1 MLETKIFDLAIEQ
14 SVLAALITVAASYSE
29 IENLL
34 TDADFYSTRH
44 KLIFNAVAALDAKNS
59 PYDAVLVNDWLKS
72 HDMSEQAGGEQY
84 LMQILQDAPS
94 SFYNLIPY
102 AEKLKDF
109 TACRKLESEAQ
120 KIILKAQNLT
130 VSRGELIQEA
140 QSMLAEINTEQAT
153 DALRHI
159 HDAAA
164 GTFVE
169 MHHKIEAFTS
179 GATTIK
185 GIQTGI
191 YDLDRKLGDIEPGSL
206 LVLAARPAMGK
217 TTMLQTI
224 ASHVAIFQNKPALIM
239 SGEMPMDQI
248 AMRMCCAIGPA
259 DIGKVRNAPHTLTS
273 EEFTSYTN
281 AVTMLKRV
289 PMLINDTSRPSIAN
303 VRESMRKLKHQYG
316 SIGAVFIDYLQ
327 IMKTTKQFAR
337 EDLKIAYFTSELKA
351 LAKEFNCVVVL
362 LSQLNRDLEKRPNKR
377 PLLSDLRES
386 GAIEQ
391 DADQIVFLYRDEVY
405 HKESPQQGIAEAIVG
420 KNRHGEQGTAYM
432 HAQLKYCQFSNLDSQ
447 AIEQIQSVG
456 GGV

>member
-1 MLETKIFDLAIEQ
+1 MLETKIYDLAIEQ
-14 SVLAALITVAASYSE
+14 SVLAALMTVSNSYSE
-29 IENLL
+29 IEHLL
-34 TDADFYSTRH
+34 TEDDFYSTRH
-44 KLIFNAVAALDAKNS
+44 KAIFSAVVALDAKNS

-72 HDMSEQAGGEQY
+72 HDMSENVGGEQY

-109 TACRKLESEAQ
+109 TACRKLEAEAQ
-120 KIILKAQNLT
+120 KIILKARNLR

-140 QSMLAEINTEQAT
+140 QSMLAEINTEQASES
-153 DALRHI
+153 LFHI
-159 HDAAA
+159 HDAATS
-164 GTFVE
+164 TFIE
-169 MHHKIEAFTS
+169 MHNKIEAITQ
-179 GATTIK
+179 GTTPIK

-191 YDLDRKLGDIEPGSL
+191 HDLDQKLGDVEPGSL

-224 ASHVAIFQNKPALIM
+224 ANHVAIFQNKPSLIM

-259 DIGKVRNAPHTLTS
+259 DIGRVRNAPHTLS
-273 EEFTSYTN
+273 QDEFTAYTN
-281 AVTMLKRV
+281 AVTLLKNV

-303 VRESMRKLKHQYG
+303 VRESMRKMKHQYG

-337 EDLKIAYFTSELKA
+337 EDLKIAYFTGELKA
-351 LAKEFNCVVVL
+351 LAKQYNCVVVL

-377 PLLSDLRES
+377 PMLSDLRES

-405 HKESPQQGIAEAIVG
+405 NKESKQVGIAEAIVG

-447 AIEQIQSVG
+447 AIEQLHGMGSAA
-456 GGV
+456 

>member
-1 MLETKIFDLAIEQ
+1 MLETKIHDLAIEQ
-14 SVLAALITVAASYSE
+14 SVLAALMTVAESYSE

-34 TDADFYSTRH
+34 TEDDFYSTRH
-44 KLIFNAVAALDAKNS
+44 KAIFSAVVALDAKNS
-59 PYDAVLVNDWLKS
+59 PYDAVLVNNWLKS
-72 HDMSEQAGGEQY
+72 HDMSEKVGGEQY

-120 KIILKAQNLT
+120 KIILKARNLT
-130 VSRGELIQEA
+130 MSRGELIQEA
-140 QSMLAEINTEQAT
+140 QSMLAEINTEQASES
-153 DALRHI
+153 LFHI
-159 HDAAA
+159 HDAATS
-164 GTFVE
+164 TFIE
-169 MHHKIEAFTS
+169 MHNKIEAITQ
-179 GATTIK
+179 GTTPIK

-191 YDLDRKLGDIEPGSL
+191 HDLDQKLGDVEPGSL

-224 ASHVAIFQNKPALIM
+224 ANHVAIFQNKPALIM

-259 DIGKVRNAPHTLTS
+259 DIGRVRNAPHTLS
-273 EEFTSYTN
+273 QDEFTAYTN
-281 AVTMLKRV
+281 AVTLLKNV

-303 VRESMRKLKHQYG
+303 VRESMRKMKHQYG

-337 EDLKIAYFTSELKA
+337 EDLKIAYFTGELKA
-351 LAKEFNCVVVL
+351 LAKQYNCVVVL

-377 PLLSDLRES
+377 PMLSDLRES

-391 DADQIVFLYRDEVY
+391 DADQIVFLYRDEIY
-405 HKESPQQGIAEAIVG
+405 NKESKQIGIAEAIVG

-447 AIEQIQSVG
+447 AIDQLHGMG
-456 GGV
+456 GAA

>member
-1 MLETKIFDLAIEQ
+1 MLETKIHDLAIEQ
-14 SVLAALITVAASYSE
+14 SVLAALMTVAESYSE

-34 TDADFYSTRH
+34 TEDDFYSTRH
-44 KLIFNAVAALDAKNS
+44 KAIFSAVVALDAKNS
-59 PYDAVLVNDWLKS
+59 PYDAVLVNNWLKS
-72 HDMSEQAGGEQY
+72 HDMSEKVGGEQY

-120 KIILKAQNLT
+120 KIILKARNLT
-130 VSRGELIQEA
+130 MSRGELIQEA
-140 QSMLAEINTEQAT
+140 QSMLAEINTEQASES
-153 DALRHI
+153 LFHI
-159 HDAAA
+159 HDAATS
-164 GTFVE
+164 TFIE
-169 MHHKIEAFTS
+169 MHNKIEAITQ
-179 GATTIK
+179 GTTPIK

-191 YDLDRKLGDIEPGSL
+191 HDLDQKLGDVEPGSL

-224 ASHVAIFQNKPALIM
+224 ANHVAIFQNKPALIM

-259 DIGKVRNAPHTLTS
+259 DIGKVRNAPHTLNQD
-273 EEFTSYTN
+273 EFTAYTN
-281 AVTMLKRV
+281 AVTLLKNV

-303 VRESMRKLKHQYG
+303 VRESMRKMKHQYG

-337 EDLKIAYFTSELKA
+337 EDLKIAYFTGELKA
-351 LAKEFNCVVVL
+351 LAKQYNCVVVL

-377 PLLSDLRES
+377 PMLSDLRES

-391 DADQIVFLYRDEVY
+391 DADQIVFLYRDEIY
-405 HKESPQQGIAEAIVG
+405 NKESKQIGIAEAIVG

-447 AIEQIQSVG
+447 AIDQLHGMGSAA
-456 GGV
+456 

>member
-1 MLETKIFDLAIEQ
+1 MLETKIYDLAIEQ
-14 SVLAALITVAASYSE
+14 SVLAALMTVAESYSE

-34 TDADFYSTRH
+34 TEDDFYSTRH
-44 KLIFNAVAALDAKNS
+44 KAIFSAVVALDAKNS

-72 HDMSEQAGGEQY
+72 HDMSEKVGGEQY

-120 KIILKAQNLT
+120 KIILKARNLT
-130 VSRGELIQEA
+130 MSRGELIQEA
-140 QSMLAEINTEQAT
+140 QSMLAEINTEQASES
-153 DALRHI
+153 LFHI
-159 HDAAA
+159 HDAATS
-164 GTFVE
+164 TFIE
-169 MHHKIEAFTS
+169 MHNKIEAITR
-179 GATTIK
+179 GTTPIK

-191 YDLDRKLGDIEPGSL
+191 HDLDQKLGDVEPGSL

-224 ASHVAIFQNKPALIM
+224 ANHVAIFQNKPALIM

-259 DIGKVRNAPHTLTS
+259 DIGRVRNAPHTLNQD
-273 EEFTSYTN
+273 EFTAYTN
-281 AVTMLKRV
+281 AVTLLKNV
-289 PMLINDTSRPSIAN
+289 PMMINDTSRPSIAN
-303 VRESMRKLKHQYG
+303 VRESMRKMKHQYG

-327 IMKTTKQFAR
+327 IMKTTKQSSR
-337 EDLKIAYFTSELKA
+337 EDLKIAYFTGELKA
-351 LAKEFNCVVVL
+351 LAKQYNCVVVL

-377 PLLSDLRES
+377 PMLSDLRES

-391 DADQIVFLYRDEVY
+391 DADQIVFLYRDEIY
-405 HKESPQQGIAEAIVG
+405 NKESKQIGIAEAIVG

-447 AIEQIQSVG
+447 AIDQLHGMGSAA
-456 GGV
+456 

>member
-1 MLETKIFDLAIEQ
+1 MLETKIYDLAIEQ
-14 SVLAALITVAASYSE
+14 SVLAALMTVAESYSE

-34 TDADFYSTRH
+34 TEDDFYSTRH
-44 KLIFNAVAALDAKNS
+44 KAIFSAVVALDAKNS
-59 PYDAVLVNDWLKS
+59 PYDAVLVNNWLKS
-72 HDMSEQAGGEQY
+72 HDMSEKVGGEQY

-94 SFYNLIPY
+94 SFYNLVPY

-120 KIILKAQNLT
+120 KIILKARNLT
-130 VSRGELIQEA
+130 MSRGELIQEA
-140 QSMLAEINTEQAT
+140 QSMLAEINTEQASES
-153 DALRHI
+153 LFHI
-159 HDAAA
+159 HDAATS
-164 GTFVE
+164 TFIE
-169 MHHKIEAFTS
+169 MHNKIEAITR
-179 GATTIK
+179 GTTPIK

-191 YDLDRKLGDIEPGSL
+191 HDLDQKLGDVEPGSL

-224 ASHVAIFQNKPALIM
+224 ANHVAIFQNKPALIM

-259 DIGKVRNAPHTLTS
+259 DIGRVRNAPHTLNQD
-273 EEFTSYTN
+273 EFTAYTN
-281 AVTMLKRV
+281 AVTLLKNV
-289 PMLINDTSRPSIAN
+289 PMMINDTSRPSIAN
-303 VRESMRKLKHQYG
+303 VRESMRKMKHQYG

-337 EDLKIAYFTSELKA
+337 EDLKIAYFTGELKA
-351 LAKEFNCVVVL
+351 LAKQYNCVVVL

-377 PLLSDLRES
+377 PVLSDLRES

-391 DADQIVFLYRDEVY
+391 DADQIVFLYRDEIY
-405 HKESPQQGIAEAIVG
+405 NKESKQIGIAEAIVG

-447 AIEQIQSVG
+447 AIDQLHGMGSAA
-456 GGV
+456 